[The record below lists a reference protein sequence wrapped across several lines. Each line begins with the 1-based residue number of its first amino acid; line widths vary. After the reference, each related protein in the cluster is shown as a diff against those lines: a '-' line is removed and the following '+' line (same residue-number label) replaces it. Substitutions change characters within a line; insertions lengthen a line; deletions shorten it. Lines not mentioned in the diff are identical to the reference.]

1 EKSNL
6 TTLDIKGAIDSF
18 ETITTLTPNYTA
30 GTITYVNEA
39 GASVTVDIKAMVAA
53 GAETITTLVKGPK
66 GTYVY
71 TSEN

>member
-1 EKSNL
+1 TLTILSYNSATGMLTYQDEKSNL

-39 GASVTVDIKAMVAA
+39 GASVTVDIKAMV
-53 GAETITTLVKGPK
+53 
-66 GTYVY
+66 
-71 TSEN
+71 